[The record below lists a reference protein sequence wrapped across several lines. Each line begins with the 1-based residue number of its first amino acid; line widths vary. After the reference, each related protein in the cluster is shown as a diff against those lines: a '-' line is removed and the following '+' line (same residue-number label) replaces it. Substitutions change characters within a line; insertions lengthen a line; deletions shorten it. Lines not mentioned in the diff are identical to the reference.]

1 MQYFLLVLFFLGLS
15 VFVGKQIP
23 WFTRYR
29 IPASLT
35 AGIVALLFFTV
46 IPGAKNSDFFLHL
59 KQLPSEFIALVF
71 ACFFLQRHENTGLSE
86 RRITEVFAQTSLIWV
101 SVMGQVLIGLVAT
114 IFIYKPYFGQPL
126 AFTSVLEAGFAGG
139 HGTAVAMGPIL
150 VQNGVPAGLEYAL
163 FSATIGLIG
172 GIVGGVWI
180 IERQRRKTRII
191 VSDEDLV
198 HAQFDVNGLLTSLG
212 LVAAAYWLGLFYKGA
227 FEKEILPRII
237 DPAHLRSFSLP
248 LFAYTLV
255 GGYTVKQL
263 LSLSGFSR
271 LIDNSSILL
280 LADVFLEILIFAG
293 IAIIDVRLLGQ
304 GLIPLLSLFALGF
317 AWNLFCHIW
326 LRPRILNNAYSFELG
341 LINFGMLNGTSATGL
356 MLLKMVDPKF
366 QTRAA
371 KVFAESSAIT
381 QPFIAGGIL
390 TLATPYIVSQLS
402 PALSVLL
409 YGGLLAVWLALG
421 LAAGKRIRNR

>member
-15 VFVGKQIP
+15 VFLGKQIP
-23 WFTRYR
+23 WFSRYR
-29 IPASLT
+29 IPPSLT
-35 AGIVALLFFTV
+35 AGTVALLLFTA
-46 IPGAKNSDFFLHL
+46 IPGSKNSDFFLHL

-71 ACFFLQRHENTGLSE
+71 ACFFLQRHEHTELSE
-86 RRITEVFAQTSLIWV
+86 RRITDIFAQTSLIWV

-114 IFIYKPYFGQPL
+114 ILIYKPFFGQPL

-163 FSATIGLIG
+163 FSATIGLLG
-172 GIVGGVWI
+172 GIVGGVLL
-180 IERQRRKTRII
+180 IERQRRKTRMI
-191 VSDEDLV
+191 VSDKDLV
-198 HAQFDVNGLLTSLG
+198 HAQFDITGLLTSLG

-227 FEKEILPRII
+227 FETEILPRIT
-237 DPAHLRSFSLP
+237 DPAHLDSFRLP
-248 LFAYTLV
+248 LFAYTLL

-263 LSLSGFSR
+263 LTLSGFSR

-280 LADVFLEILIFAG
+280 LADVFLEILIFSG

-326 LRPRILNNAYSFELG
+326 LRPRILNKAYSFELG
-341 LINFGMLNGTSATGL
+341 LINFGMLNGTAATGL

-366 QTRAA
+366 QTPAA

-390 TLATPYIVSQLS
+390 TFATPYIVSQLS

-409 YGGLLAVWLALG
+409 YSGLLAVWLVLG
-421 LAAGKRIRNR
+421 LAAGKKIRNR

>member
-1 MQYFLLVLFFLGLS
+1 
-15 VFVGKQIP
+15 
-23 WFTRYR
+23 
-29 IPASLT
+29 
-35 AGIVALLFFTV
+35 
-46 IPGAKNSDFFLHL
+46 
-59 KQLPSEFIALVF
+59 
-71 ACFFLQRHENTGLSE
+71 
-86 RRITEVFAQTSLIWV
+86 
-101 SVMGQVLIGLVAT
+101 
-114 IFIYKPYFGQPL
+114 
-126 AFTSVLEAGFAGG
+126 
-139 HGTAVAMGPIL
+139 
-150 VQNGVPAGLEYAL
+150 
-163 FSATIGLIG
+163 
-172 GIVGGVWI
+172 
-180 IERQRRKTRII
+180 
-191 VSDEDLV
+191 
-198 HAQFDVNGLLTSLG
+198 
-212 LVAAAYWLGLFYKGA
+212 
-227 FEKEILPRII
+227 
-237 DPAHLRSFSLP
+237 
-248 LFAYTLV
+248 
-255 GGYTVKQL
+255 
-263 LSLSGFSR
+263 
-271 LIDNSSILL
+271 
-280 LADVFLEILIFAG
+280 
-293 IAIIDVRLLGQ
+293 VRLLGQ

>member
-35 AGIVALLFFTV
+35 AGIVALLFFTI

-59 KQLPSEFIALVF
+59 KLIPTEFIALVF
-71 ACFFLQRHENTGLSE
+71 ACFFLQRHEPAGLSE
-86 RRITEVFAQTSLIWV
+86 RRMTDVFAQTSLVWV

-150 VQNGVPAGLEYAL
+150 VQNGVPAGLEYTL

-180 IERQRRKTRII
+180 IERERHRTRKITT
-191 VSDEDLV
+191 DADLV
-198 HAQFDVNGLLTSLG
+198 RAQLDVTGLLTSLG
-212 LVAAAYWLGLFYKGA
+212 LVAAAYWLGLIYKGA
-227 FEKEILPRII
+227 FEKEILPRIA
-237 DPAHLRSFSLP
+237 DPAQLGNFSLP

-280 LADVFLEILIFAG
+280 LADFFLEILIFAG

-326 LRPRILNNAYSFELG
+326 LRPRILNHAYSFELG

-366 QTRAA
+366 ETPAA

>member
-1 MQYFLLVLFFLGLS
+1 MQYFLLVLLCLGLS

-35 AGIVALLFFTV
+35 AGIVALLFFTI

-59 KQLPSEFIALVF
+59 KLIPTEFIALVF
-71 ACFFLQRHENTGLSE
+71 ACFFLQRHEPAGLSE
-86 RRITEVFAQTSLIWV
+86 HRMTDVFAQTSLVWV

-150 VQNGVPAGLEYAL
+150 VQNGVPAGLEYTL

-180 IERQRRKTRII
+180 IERERHRTRKIPT
-191 VSDEDLV
+191 DADLV
-198 HAQFDVNGLLTSLG
+198 RAQLDVTGLLTSLG

-237 DPAHLRSFSLP
+237 DPAQLGNFSLP

-280 LADVFLEILIFAG
+280 LADFFLEILIFAG

-366 QTRAA
+366 QTPAA

>member
-15 VFVGKQIP
+15 VFIGKQIP
-23 WFTRYR
+23 WFSRYR
-29 IPASLT
+29 IPPSLT
-35 AGIVALLFFTV
+35 AGAIALLLFTA

-86 RRITEVFAQTSLIWV
+86 RRITDVFAQTSLIWV

-114 IFIYKPYFGQPL
+114 ILVYKPFFGQPL

-163 FSATIGLIG
+163 FSATVGLIA
-172 GIVGGVWI
+172 GIAGGVWL
-180 IERQRRKTRII
+180 IERQRRKTRMI

-198 HAQFDVNGLLTSLG
+198 HAQLDVTGLLTSLG
-212 LVAAAYWLGLFYKGA
+212 LVAAAYWLGLFYKGV
-227 FEKEILPRII
+227 FEKEILPRIT
-237 DPAHLRSFSLP
+237 DPAHLGSFSLP
-248 LFAYTLV
+248 LFAYTLI

-263 LSLSGFSR
+263 LTLAGFSR
-271 LIDNSSILL
+271 LIDNISILL

-293 IAIIDVRLLGQ
+293 IAIIDVQLLGQ
-304 GLIPLLSLFALGF
+304 GLIPLLSLFAMGF

-326 LRPRILNNAYSFELG
+326 LRPRILNKAYSFELG
-341 LINFGMLNGTSATGL
+341 LINFGMLNGTAATGL

-366 QTRAA
+366 QTPAA

-409 YGGLLAVWLALG
+409 YSGLLAVWLVLG